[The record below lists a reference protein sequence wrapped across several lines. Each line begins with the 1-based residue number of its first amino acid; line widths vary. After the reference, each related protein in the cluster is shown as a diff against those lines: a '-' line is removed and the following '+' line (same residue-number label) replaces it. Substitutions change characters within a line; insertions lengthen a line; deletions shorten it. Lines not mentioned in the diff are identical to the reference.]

1 MAIGSPMLKHVPPLD
16 RHFMPAALW
25 NRNYEQLAAD
35 DPRSTPLKLAFER
48 SERDVSVFTTQ
59 LLPRSPENDLLTN
72 RYLERLFKFLLWQKG
87 ARRVYV
93 AEKSG
98 WARTLR
104 AAYSATG
111 ERRFD
116 ANFMGEKVYG
126 TTFAVTEVAP
136 GDMPQ
141 ATEEQALLGRQW
153 KGFRIGFDLGGSARK
168 CAALIDGAVVF
179 SEEVPWD
186 PYFQTS
192 VDYHYQGIQDS
203 LQRAASHLPRVDAI
217 GGSAAGVYVNN
228 EVRVASLFR
237 GIPPTE
243 FASSVRPLF
252 KRLQEDWQG
261 IPFDVIND
269 GEVTALAGA
278 ISLKEN
284 SVLGISLGTSQA
296 AGFVNQQGKITSW
309 LNELAFAPIDYSS
322 RAQIDEWSRD
332 QGCGAQYLSQQAVE
346 RLAPKAGIV
355 FEEEMPLRQR
365 VATVQQFMQAG
376 DERAQSIYVTIGT
389 YLGYSLAHYHRFYQF
404 KNLLLMGGVT
414 TGLGGKVLLE
424 TANQVLANEFPE
436 VSRAIRIVIPE
447 EKLKRHG
454 QAIAA
459 ASLPLNQPGTPSRD
473 ARRHRLVF

>member
-1 MAIGSPMLKHVPPLD
+1 MLIGAPKLRHVPPLD

-25 NRNYEQLAAD
+25 NRSYEQLVAHD
-35 DPRSTPLKLAFER
+35 LRPTTLKLALER
-48 SERDVSVFTTQ
+48 SERDISVFTLQ
-59 LLPRSPENDLLTN
+59 LLSRSVGNDLLTA
-72 RYLERLFKFLLWQKG
+72 RYLERMFKFLLWQKG

-93 AEKSG
+93 TETPY
-98 WARTLR
+98 WARTLK
-104 AAYSATG
+104 ACYSATG

-126 TTFAVTEVAP
+126 TNFAVIEVAP

-153 KGFRIGFDLGGSARK
+153 RGCRIGFDLGGSARK

-217 GGSAAGVYVNN
+217 GGSAAGVYVKN

-237 GIPPTE
+237 GIPQTD

-278 ISLKEN
+278 ISLNEN

-309 LNELAFAPIDYSS
+309 LNELAFAPVDYSN
-322 RAQIDEWSRD
+322 RAHIDEWSRD
-332 QGCGAQYLSQQAVE
+332 QGCGVQYLSQQAVA

-355 FEEEMPLRQR
+355 FEEDVPLRQR
-365 VATVQQFMQAG
+365 VAAVHQLMQAG
-376 DERAQSIYVTIGT
+376 DERAQSIYLTVGT
-389 YLGYSLAHYHRFYQF
+389 YLGYSLAQYHRFYKF

-414 TGLGGKVLLE
+414 TGIGGEVLLE
-424 TANQVLANEFPE
+424 KASQVLADEFPE
-436 VSRAIRIVIPE
+436 ISRSIRIVIPE

-459 ASLPLNQPGTPSRD
+459 ASLPLHYPIP
-473 ARRHRLVF
+473 